1 MQTVVDELVKR
12 HCETYDLVFYIPIK
26 FELEDDG
33 TREDD
38 VQFQLDID
46 SQIKELLC
54 RFQIKHVPISGTVSQ
69 RAEAVLKQIF
79 SLHKEAK

>member
-12 HCETYDLVFYIPIK
+12 HCETYDLVFYIPIE

-54 RFQIKHVPISGTVSQ
+54 
-69 RAEAVLKQIF
+69 
-79 SLHKEAK
+79 